1 MSFYATSPT
10 VRPRDFIE
18 ELWVG
23 DVVYLTWEL
32 IRLRRAKN
40 TLVNAR
46 MQDGLEAVLISIKDP
61 DSAQLARLW
70 RARDRRG
77 TVEKALKDAGLSMD
91 AAVAETFAMNLDEM
105 ERFDR
110 MIMSA
115 EARRDAILR
124 EITRHR
130 EALGAQLR
138 NKTTE
143 IRDAEFVEASGQ
155 PASEAEPSP
164 ADHGLPGLAL
174 PPTTRD
180 GLAEMHWTT
189 NARRQVA
196 IKEERSQAQTFLPVW
211 T

>member
-1 MSFYATSPT
+1 MAAARKSKNKPAVSLVSGPTEVKTRGRVATLITGESEEGYRELLRDVTET

-32 IRLRRAKN
+32 IRLRRAKI

-61 DSAQLARLW
+61 DSAELARLW
-70 RARDRRG
+70 RARDRHG
-77 TVEKALKDAGLSMD
+77 TDEVEAALKHAGLSMD

-124 EITRHR
+124 EVARHR

-143 IRDAEFVEASGQ
+143 IQDAEFVEASGQ
-155 PASEAEPSP
+155 PASEAEP
-164 ADHGLPGLAL
+164 
-174 PPTTRD
+174 
-180 GLAEMHWTT
+180 
-189 NARRQVA
+189 
-196 IKEERSQAQTFLPVW
+196 
-211 T
+211 